1 MKNLKSYIF
10 GLTASIALGG
20 TLTACQDDFDMQP
33 IDAPVATLTPNMTIL
48 ELKTKYW
55 NDAWQYIDTIGIENG
70 VDDGQPYVIRGWVA
84 SSDEAGNVFKNLV
97 IQDGTAAIALSIN
110 SYNLYLNYRVGQEV
124 VLDLKG
130 MYIGKYRGLLQ
141 LGTPDYD
148 ENRRCWTASFMAP
161 EFFQIHA
168 QRNGFPDVSKVDT
181 LVVNNISE
189 INTDN
194 PSELI
199 KNQSRLVRI
208 NNVYFENGGKE
219 KFSTYHSSG
228 VNQTIKDT
236 AGSTLNV
243 RTSGYSNFWN
253 NLLPEGNFDI
263 VGILSYYKSSETST
277 DSPWQLV
284 LIDYDGCMNIGNP
297 TVPVGAEDN
306 PYTVADAIA
315 SVNNGTDAAGWVKG
329 YIVGAVAP
337 MVTEVKSN
345 SDIEW
350 SADVALSNTLVIGA
364 TKDTKDIADA
374 MIVELPV
381 GSDFRTFGNLNEHPE
396 NYQREIY
403 VKGKFGKYMGTYGI
417 LENTGTKAEFKIEGV
432 EIGGGEV
439 APDGDGT
446 EAKPYNVGQVIAMNP
461 QGNKDNPDVKGAWVT
476 GYIVG
481 WADMSTVYYINA
493 ETAKFTAPATA
504 NTNMLIAA
512 TPDVTDYSKCLG
524 IQLPSGTVRDALNL
538 QSNPGNLGKK
548 VTLLGDICKYS
559 GVPGMRNASK
569 FVLGDGSGDTP
580 DVPTPGSALFE
591 ESFSNGQGQ
600 FIINN
605 VVLPSALT
613 YVWNADT
620 DYGYMKASAYKGQSY
635 ASEAWLISP
644 VFDLAAASDV
654 TLTFDHAI
662 NKHTSV
668 EVAKTQS
675 TVWVSVDGA
684 DWQQLTGVTYP
695 TTLSWTFI
703 NAGNIDLSA
712 YSGKKIQIGFR
723 YTSEDNASGT
733 WEIKN
738 FALNGIG
745 SVTTSAAQIPGG
757 GSGTVTP
764 PDDPD
769 DPKPDTPITANSA
782 DFNTFNGGSP
792 NTMSYGEYS
801 TTQGWTTKWALILA
815 GGTEATN
822 FISTDATFLFPC
834 IDGTPARP
842 GKLTSPT
849 ITGGLG
855 TLKFNYGFPYNET
868 KVGFTVNILQGGNVV
883 ATDKVLA
890 DPATKATVFEYS
902 HAFNISGDFVIEIV
916 NDLVTNSSSNNKDR
930 LAIWNLTW

>member
-10 GLTASIALGG
+10 GLAASIALGG
-20 TLTACQDDFDMQP
+20 ALTACQDDFDMQP

-161 EFFQIHA
+161 EFFQMHA
-168 QRNGFPDVSKVDT
+168 ERNGFPDVSKVDT
-181 LVVNNISE
+181 LVVNNFSE

-228 VNQTIKDT
+228 VNQTLKDT
-236 AGSTLNV
+236 AGSSLNV

-263 VGILSYYKSSETST
+263 VGILSYYKSGETST

-284 LIDYDGCMNIGNP
+284 LIDYEGCMNVGNP
-297 TVPVGAEDN
+297 TVPVGSEEN

-315 SVNNGTDAAGWVKG
+315 TVNEAKDASGWVKG

-350 SADVALSNTLVIGA
+350 GAEVAMDNTLVIGA

-374 MIVELPV
+374 MIVELPYE
-381 GSDFRTFGNLNEHPE
+381 SDFRTYGNLAEHPE

-461 QGNKDNPDVKGAWVT
+461 QGGKDNPDITGTWVT

-481 WADMSTVYYINA
+481 WADMSSVYYINA
-493 ETAKFTAPATA
+493 ETSKFEVPATA

-512 TPDVTDYSKCLG
+512 TPDVTDYTKCLG
-524 IQLPSGTVRDALNL
+524 IQLPSGTVRNALNL

-548 VTLLGDICKYS
+548 VALFGDICKYS

-569 FVLGDGSGDTP
+569 FVLGDGGGDTP
-580 DVPTPGSALFE
+580 GEDAAPSGEGTETSPYNCARALE
-591 ESFSNGQGQ
+591 
-600 FIINN
+600 
-605 VVLPSALT
+605 LATALT
-613 YVWNADT
+613 ADQTLSGKYVTGVITAISEVNTQFGNATYTIGDE
-620 DYGYMKASAYKGQSY
+620 GYTSTFSVFRGFYFNGDKFTSADQIKVGDKVVVKGDIVNYKGNTPQLTQGSQ
-635 ASEAWLISP
+635 I
-644 VFDLAAASDV
+644 V
-654 TLTFDHAI
+654 TL
-662 NKHTSV
+662 NG
-668 EVAKTQS
+668 S
-675 TVWVSVDGA
+675 T
-684 DWQQLTGVTYP
+684 
-695 TTLSWTFI
+695 
-703 NAGNIDLSA
+703 
-712 YSGKKIQIGFR
+712 
-723 YTSEDNASGT
+723 E
-733 WEIKN
+733 
-738 FALNGIG
+738 
-745 SVTTSAAQIPGG
+745 GG
-757 GSGTVTP
+757 GGDT
-764 PDDPD
+764 PD
-769 DPKPDTPITANSA
+769 DPKPDTPVTANSA
-782 DFNTFNGGSP
+782 DFNTFNGGVA

-822 FISTDATFLFPC
+822 FISTDASFLFPC

-849 ITGGLG
+849 IAGGLG
-855 TLKFNYGFPYNET
+855 ILKFNYGFPYNET
-868 KVGFTVNILQGGNVV
+868 KVGFTVNILQGGTVV

-890 DPATKATVFEYS
+890 DPATKATVYEYS
-902 HAFNISGDFVIEIV
+902 HAFNITGDFVIEIV

-930 LAIWNLTW
+930 VAIWNLTW